1 MIEKTVKC
9 ETITPLIS
17 RSLDFTMAN
26 NNDYKIYNFE
36 LRPQSVKGVLHF
48 WFRAVAPRIIDVFK
62 LNFDNVK
69 SEERKK
75 EIQKIYG
82 EMEYKGLR
90 YLESLIFGSQEQ
102 KAPFGLSV
110 RYNTRDVIEIGEIQG
125 SKFSVKS
132 KEFEKSFLYALY
144 GTYATAKER
153 FVVRCLKS
161 HANFELIFRVKN
173 EDLWEVILSLLKLVS
188 VLGGF
193 GAKTTKGFGQFK
205 IVRIEGE
212 NTSNFD
218 RSKYTT
224 KGEIQSLLKETED
237 ILRKYIK
244 KFDTDELLRLEKS
257 SNIDFP
263 NLLDESFEFF
273 ESTVTGR
280 EDWKKVMEEL
290 YKISQDAQRNGVY
303 KKIKLKLRYYRQS
316 DVVKVLIAC
325 LNGQSKEVNV
335 FPALLG
341 MPLQYQNLKSE
352 VSKVTFYPYVRG
364 EINDRGRKPSPLR
377 IIINTGKA
385 QRDRWAAYFLILK
398 SKVTQDNSLKHDP
411 EKSFSSKLTLTV
423 DDLVNLLNNFKSEG
437 GVSH

>member
-144 GTYATAKER
+144 GTYATTKERKER

-173 EDLWEVILSLLKLVS
+173 EDLWEVILSLLKLIS

-212 NTSNFD
+212 NTFNFD

-303 KKIKLKLRYYRQS
+303 KKNQ
-316 DVVKVLIAC
+316 VKVEI
-325 LNGQSKEVNV
+325 
-335 FPALLG
+335 
-341 MPLQYQNLKSE
+341 LQA
-352 VSKVTFYPYVRG
+352 
-364 EINDRGRKPSPLR
+364 I
-377 IIINTGKA
+377 
-385 QRDRWAAYFLILK
+385 
-398 SKVTQDNSLKHDP
+398 
-411 EKSFSSKLTLTV
+411 
-423 DDLVNLLNNFKSEG
+423 
-437 GVSH
+437 